1 MKAGN
6 SSDDVQ
12 VLDSDEDVVDL
23 DKVNRLFDNRRNR
36 KLKSVFSK
44 YSVNSVERCSQVRT
58 APKVD
63 WIQILILIIGV
74 FIGVSAFVATI
85 TICCLYSK

>member
-1 MKAGN
+1 M
-6 SSDDVQ
+6 
-12 VLDSDEDVVDL
+12 VDL

-36 KLKSVFSK
+36 KLAAVFSK

-63 WIQILILIIGV
+63 WIQILILIIAV
-74 FIGVSAFVATI
+74 FIGVAAFVATI